1 MTEEEE
7 TGTETAP
14 TTQADKDWKA
24 ETEKWKTLA
33 RQHEANSKKLLAIE
47 ESQKTEAQKL
57 VDARA
62 AAEKTAT
69 DSQAEAMR
77 LRVAVAKGLP
87 ADLIDRLHGSTKEE
101 LEADADALLKL
112 FKTQQSTGDPAR
124 VVADLRP
131 GALPATAAGA
141 GTFDAD
147 AWIRSKANK

>member
-1 MTEEEE
+1 MSEEEE
-7 TGTETAP
+7 NDTGSATTA
-14 TTQADKDWKA
+14 QADKDWKA
-24 ETEKWKTLA
+24 ETEKWKGLA

-57 VDARA
+57 ADART
-62 AAEKTAT
+62 AAEKVAT

-77 LRVAVAKGLP
+77 LRVALAKSLP
-87 ADLIDRLHGSTKEE
+87 ADMADRLRGSTKEE

-112 FKTQQSTGDPAR
+112 FKASPSTGDPAR

-131 GALPATAAGA
+131 GALPASAAGS

-147 AWIRSKANK
+147 AWIRSRANK